1 MTKEKYYWL
10 NEDSIKFL
18 ERGYLGE
25 GETPMERIQTIAL
38 TAQNILGIDGF
49 ADKFMEYMSK
59 GFYSLS
65 TPVWMN
71 FGNKRGNPISC
82 FNSHIGDSVED
93 FLIKQAE
100 VGMMTKVGGGTSGYF
115 GDIRSRGSAISTGG
129 IAEGAVRC
137 MELFDNVASI
147 ISQGSARRGSF
158 AAYLPI
164 DHGDFDEFM
173 KIRSEGHSIQE
184 MSIGV
189 TIPDGWM
196 QSMIDGDKEKRRRW
210 AAVIKKRSETGYPYV
225 FFTDNANN
233 QKPQV
238 YKDKGYQL
246 NASNLCV
253 TGNQRVVSNLG
264 MLTAKELC
272 ELGVELQLF
281 DNKKIVNSSPMKLVE
296 RDADVYRVTLENG
309 MSHEITA
316 YHKLVTS
323 SRPSGHDEAEEI
335 KECKDLKIGDR
346 IAVQT
351 NKGIFGNKSMLQE
364 AFLLGLYQSDGT
376 QHKQDIML
384 DVWENDFDLLDEIQ
398 QSFNDIHHRY
408 NCDQYMTTNQH
419 GQTFTRSCKPAVFHE
434 CQIKT
439 GGNVRKKRLS
449 SRTLKKALN
458 FEKGYIPDWIWE
470 SNEATQWQYVR
481 GLLIADGTVNV
492 GSSNG
497 NPLQLSYA
505 DINKDFLKE
514 LQILFANLGIQTS
527 IRILR
532 KAGKSL
538 LPDGKGGQKYYDT
551 KDCWRLIVSNKNDA
565 ITIEKNTG
573 FLTRKGVSLED
584 RDYRDNTKKYFKIES
599 IEYIGKEDVY
609 CCTVDSDEHLWIC
622 NGFITHNCSEI
633 FLPSAK
639 YESFVCCLSSINLL
653 WWDEIKM
660 TDAVETLV
668 MFLDAVMTE
677 FIEKT
682 KDDRLMEAAHRFAKN
697 HRALGMGVLGYHSY
711 LQSKMI
717 AWESMDAHFENI
729 DIFSTIRER
738 ADKATEFL
746 ASKFGEPE
754 VLKGYG
760 RRNTTTLAI
769 APTTSSSFILGQ
781 VSPSIEPLNSN
792 YFVKNLAKGNFSY
805 RNPKLIEILE
815 QKGKNTQE
823 VWKDILVHGGSV
835 QHLEFLSQEEKNV
848 FKTFGE
854 LSQKEVV
861 VHAAQRQPFID
872 QGQSLNVMIPA
883 NTKPKEINE
892 LMIFAWQNGIKS
904 LYYQRS
910 SNPSQDLA
918 RSILTC
924 ASCES

>member
-1 MTKEKYYWL
+1 MTREKYYWL

-49 ADKFMEYMSK
+49 ADKFMEYMSM

-129 IAEGAVRC
+129 IAEGSVRC

-246 NASNLCV
+246 NASNLC
-253 TGNQRVVSNLG
+253 
-264 MLTAKELC
+264 
-272 ELGVELQLF
+272 
-281 DNKKIVNSSPMKLVE
+281 
-296 RDADVYRVTLENG
+296 
-309 MSHEITA
+309 
-316 YHKLVTS
+316 
-323 SRPSGHDEAEEI
+323 
-335 KECKDLKIGDR
+335 
-346 IAVQT
+346 
-351 NKGIFGNKSMLQE
+351 
-364 AFLLGLYQSDGT
+364 
-376 QHKQDIML
+376 
-384 DVWENDFDLLDEIQ
+384 
-398 QSFNDIHHRY
+398 
-408 NCDQYMTTNQH
+408 
-419 GQTFTRSCKPAVFHE
+419 
-434 CQIKT
+434 
-439 GGNVRKKRLS
+439 
-449 SRTLKKALN
+449 
-458 FEKGYIPDWIWE
+458 
-470 SNEATQWQYVR
+470 
-481 GLLIADGTVNV
+481 
-492 GSSNG
+492 
-497 NPLQLSYA
+497 
-505 DINKDFLKE
+505 
-514 LQILFANLGIQTS
+514 
-527 IRILR
+527 
-532 KAGKSL
+532 
-538 LPDGKGGQKYYDT
+538 
-551 KDCWRLIVSNKNDA
+551 
-565 ITIEKNTG
+565 
-573 FLTRKGVSLED
+573 
-584 RDYRDNTKKYFKIES
+584 
-599 IEYIGKEDVY
+599 
-609 CCTVDSDEHLWIC
+609 
-622 NGFITHNCSEI
+622 SEI
-633 FLPSAK
+633 FLPSTK
-639 YESFVCCLSSINLL
+639 DESFVCCLSSINLL

-924 ASCES
+924 SSCES